1 MVQEVEEADF
11 SIRKHQK
18 VGVALEVKKDVAVD
32 LEVENDAT
40 HNHHH
45 RDLNKLVINLCH
57 L

>member
-1 MVQEVEEADF
+1 MGQVVEEVDF

-18 VGVALEVKKDVAVD
+18 AGVALEVRKDVAVD

-45 RDLNKLVINLCH
+45 RDLNKLVINLCY